1 MKDIY
6 IIIKVG
12 AEDSANPEQLRSFIL
27 GNLPNVPE
35 LKDLTAKVIPL
46 AEIGEKLQ
54 DVTNLIPHVATN
66 DQVSTMS
73 LNAIRLGIGH
83 VAAALNVTVSEP
95 PKRS

>member
-6 IIIKVG
+6 IVIKVG
-12 AEDSANPEQLRSFIL
+12 AEDNANPEQLRSFIL

-35 LKDLTAKVIPL
+35 LKDLTAKVMPL

-54 DVTNLIPHVATN
+54 DVTNLIPYVLTN
-66 DQVSTMS
+66 DQISSTS

-83 VAAALNVTVSEP
+83 AASALGFTVSQP
-95 PKRS
+95 PKQS